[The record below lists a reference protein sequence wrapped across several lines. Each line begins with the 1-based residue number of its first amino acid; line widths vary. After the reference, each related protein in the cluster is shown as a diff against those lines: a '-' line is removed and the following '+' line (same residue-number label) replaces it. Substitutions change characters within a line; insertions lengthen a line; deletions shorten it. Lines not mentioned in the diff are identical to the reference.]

1 MDLLIEFL
9 GGIFLEGLVEVI
21 KSKKIS
27 LWIRIPLFLVIS
39 LLYLGIVSLMVYAC
53 IKNFKSDLIMAII
66 LLILSFVLLNMYF
79 LFIYKLYKGTLK

>member
-9 GGIFLEGLVEVI
+9 GEIFLEGLVEVI